1 MDYGRLGERQR
12 RLTLPVLEI
21 LSSIM
26 LLVAVVLIMLELVQ
40 YSKQKDALPTD
51 LTIAGVAVGGLSE
64 SDAQARLESV
74 YTNQVVQLVYDG
86 NLILLRPSEVN
97 FRLSSDL
104 MLSEAIT
111 RSNQQKS
118 FWGGFWNYLER
129 RAVAAVSVP
138 LDATIAEGDLRDY
151 LENVAARYDTQSGQ
165 AGFDLATLTFN
176 SGRAGRRL
184 AIDQA
189 IPLVEQALLDPEPDH
204 RRVVLPL
211 ANIDATRE
219 NVDTLREA
227 ILALMQSRGF
237 VYNGTDTVAS
247 VYIMNLATGEEVR
260 ILSDVAHSAV
270 STIKIPIMI
279 NLFRKELLVSQDEAY
294 LLTESILCSNN
305 ASSNLLMQLAGNGDY
320 AEAQLRDGLNQVSC
334 TAQALGA
341 DHTYISAPL
350 DVDDVAYQ
358 FEASVCRPQTPANT
372 SYNTEPDP
380 YSQTTAEDMGRLL
393 TQIYDCANYGSGLMA
408 IYPQDI
414 TQTECKQMIQ
424 LLSGN
429 YIDRLI
435 ALGLPEGTQLAH
447 KNGWGRVTSADAG
460 IVFSPGG
467 DYVLSMYT
475 YERDTDN
482 NRLPTLASWELIEE
496 VSRLTWNYFN
506 PDQPLL
512 QPRQP
517 LNPYGAV
524 ECISFN
530 PQNPDV
536 IDLNDIN
543 ANRVDANGAPLPT
556 GCYGGAAAYYSLG
569 TGQCLPW
576 DNYGRGN

>member
-21 LSSIM
+21 LSSIL
-26 LLVAVVLIMLELVQ
+26 LLVAVILIMLELVQ
-40 YSKQKDALPTD
+40 YSKQKDQLPTD

-86 NLILLRPSEVN
+86 SLILLRPSEIN
-97 FRLSSDL
+97 FRLSTDL

-138 LDATIAEGDLRDY
+138 LDATYPEGDLRDY
-151 LENVAARYDTQSGQ
+151 LESIAARYDTQSGQ

-184 AIDQA
+184 DIDQA
-189 IPLVEQALLDPEPDH
+189 LPMVEQALLDPEPDH

-211 ANIDATRE
+211 ANAEATQQSM
-219 NVDTLREA
+219 DTLREA

-237 VYNGTDTVAS
+237 VYNGQDTVAS
-247 VYIMNLATGEEVR
+247 VYIMSLATGGEVR
-260 ILSDVAHSAV
+260 ILSDVPHSAV

-279 NLFRKELLVSQDEAY
+279 NLFRKELLPTQDEAY

-305 ASSNLLMQLAGNGDY
+305 ASSNLLMQLAGSGDNT
-320 AEAQLRDGLNQVSC
+320 ELQLRDGLNEVSC

-350 DVDDVAYQ
+350 YVADRNYQ
-358 FEASVCRPQTPANT
+358 FEASVCRPSTPGNT
-372 SYNTEPDP
+372 AYNTQADP
-380 YSQTTAEDMGRLL
+380 YSQPTAEDMGTLL
-393 TQIYDCANYGSGLMA
+393 TQIYDCAYHDSGLMA
-408 IYPQDI
+408 VYPEDI

-429 YIDRLI
+429 FIDRLI

-447 KNGWGRVTSADAG
+447 KNGWGPVTSADAG

-467 DYVLSMYT
+467 DYVLSMYV
-475 YERDTDN
+475 YERDSDGN
-482 NRLPTLASWELIEE
+482 NLPTLAAWELIEE

-530 PQNPDV
+530 PQNPEV

-543 ANRVDANGAPLPT
+543 ANRIDANGAPLPT
-556 GCYGGAAAYYSLG
+556 GCYGGAAAYYRLG

-576 DNYGRGN
+576 DNYGR